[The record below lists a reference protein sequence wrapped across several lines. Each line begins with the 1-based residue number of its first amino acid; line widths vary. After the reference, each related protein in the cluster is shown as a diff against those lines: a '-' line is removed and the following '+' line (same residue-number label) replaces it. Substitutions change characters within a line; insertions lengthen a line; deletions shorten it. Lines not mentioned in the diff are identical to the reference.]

1 MSDTIQNYTISRI
14 ITILENGNF
23 EKFGFTD
30 NSAYIYTHDYE
41 IIIEA
46 SNHLISNKTVKFAIE
61 VLKHLD
67 ECVSKAQSWLGHFN
81 LKNDEFYPDALDKGY
96 DINGIYIGKYKSG
109 GVRRLIDYGFTITFS
124 TKNYYPCGY
133 TVKYHKNMT
142 PFAVEEFVE

>member
-67 ECVSKAQSWLGHFN
+67 VSAKLRAGW
-81 LKNDEFYPDALDKGY
+81 
-96 DINGIYIGKYKSG
+96 GI
-109 GVRRLIDYGFTITFS
+109 S
-124 TKNYYPCGY
+124 T
-133 TVKYHKNMT
+133 
-142 PFAVEEFVE
+142 